1 MPRPNVLINIFSNWA
16 NLFVMI
22 LVSFFVSPLLVN
34 QLGSELYGIWTLI
47 IQITGYFTVLDL
59 GVNTAIVR
67 FISMYVAQQDEQHAN
82 EIYNTAFLFFLMVS
96 GVAVI
101 LTLGGGVFFY
111 DFFRIAHVTQAY
123 AYAVFCLVGIDI
135 ACGLLFS
142 VLGATLNSLQEFVP
156 LNGISMILTL
166 IKNAILV
173 VMLFRGYQLLALAAL
188 QLSTNLLRYG
198 CYYLTIRQ
206 KYAFLQISR
215 KACHVA
221 SLRKIFTYSVYSF
234 IIAIAGRIIF
244 LTDSV
249 VISRFLGNSEV
260 TFYMIPASLLEYVAK
275 IVGSISGAFVPVISA
290 HDAVGNQAKN
300 RILYVMVTRYILAI
314 SLPILFVLFTVG
326 GDFIGIWMGT
336 AYQARSVSVLR
347 ILLSGYVVAFPQ
359 WISYGMLGG
368 TSKHQFLAYALTLEA
383 LANLG
388 LSIALA
394 PRYGIEGVAIG
405 TAIPL
410 ALFNLL
416 IIPIYTCHVLKL
428 SFFDY
433 LWQSHARPFLGACFL
448 GFGYAIFPITVSTYP
463 QIILYSS
470 SVVILWSL
478 WAFLLLLE
486 PAHRHWLR
494 EKFDRLTA
502 RWR

>member
-1 MPRPNVLINIFSNWA
+1 
-16 NLFVMI
+16 MI

-34 QLGSELYGIWTLI
+34 QLGAELYGIWTLI

-67 FISMYVAQQDEQHAN
+67 FISMYAAQQDEHHAN
-82 EIYNTAFLFFLMVS
+82 EIYNTALLFFLMVS
-96 GVAVI
+96 GVVVI
-101 LTLGGGVFFY
+101 LTFSGGVLFY

-156 LNGISMILTL
+156 LNGISMSLTL

-188 QLSTNLLRYG
+188 QLSANLLRYG
-198 CYYLTIRQ
+198 GYYLTIRR

-215 KACHVA
+215 KSCHLA
-221 SLRKIFTYSVYSF
+221 SLKKIFTYSVYSF

-275 IVGSISGAFVPVISA
+275 IVGSVSGAFVPVISS
-290 HDAVGNQAKN
+290 HDAVGDQAKN
-300 RILYVMVTRYILAI
+300 RTLYVIVTRYILAI

-326 GDFIGIWMGT
+326 GDFIGIWMGK
-336 AYQARSVSVLR
+336 AYQTRSVSVLR

-433 LWQSHARPFLGACFL
+433 LWQSHARPFLGICLL

-478 WAFLLLLE
+478 WASLLLLE

-502 RWR
+502 RWRMKA